1 LKEIHQEDSENVSL
15 KGVEKIEQAGCG
27 RQNIDKDVDEAAY
40 RRFSGLQPRQV
51 PRKNIN
57 NCWNNSLTTQQR
69 NDTSSQAQVFSR
81 L

>member
-1 LKEIHQEDSENVSL
+1 LKEIHQGDSENVSL

-51 PRKNIN
+51 PRKKH
-57 NCWNNSLTTQQR
+57 QQLFEQ
-69 NDTSSQAQVFSR
+69 SA
-81 L
+81 

>member
-51 PRKNIN
+51 PRKKH
-57 NCWNNSLTTQQR
+57 QQLFEQ
-69 NDTSSQAQVFSR
+69 SA
-81 L
+81 